1 MKIFWRF
8 LLHSVGKIYIHQNIK
23 VRLIYDK
30 LFRCNFGLSQGTI
43 QNETPK
49 SCFLQIFWHLRQSD
63 KNLRNRMQFLKKVY
77 LDNIVRLQKT
87 PKIVMYG
94 LYFLRKGWLHADRYR
109 GATDLG
115 STQTYTQ
122 AICFSVS
129 VG

>member
-1 MKIFWRF
+1 MWKTVVSF
-8 LLHSVGKIYIHQNIK
+8 HSWEFH
-23 VRLIYDK
+23 K

-49 SCFLQIFWHLRQSD
+49 SCFLRIFWHLRQSD

-94 LYFLRKGWLHADRYR
+94 LYFLRKGWLHADRYSC
-109 GATDLG
+109 ATDLG
-115 STQTYTQ
+115 STHRIPRSAALTKARYTVNTTK
-122 AICFSVS
+122 CFT
-129 VG
+129 